1 MKIAVELPDAFETVE
16 VDLPENL
23 YDWFTREAKSKNVSL
38 EQLLAGKASGL
49 TVNQL
54 RVARE
59 HGTGEAYVFRW
70 ILNQT
75 HQIGSVNSHIVPAPF
90 VTTPAQGLRT
100 CDEAPPKARRGPHL
114 YWLPGNVD
122 HVPFGIAAYRTAHGA
137 WLDIT
142 LRSHVLRFLAW
153 GSDD

>member
-1 MKIAVELPDAFETVE
+1 MKIAVELLDAFETVE

-38 EQLLAGKASGL
+38 EWLLACKASGL
-49 TVNQL
+49 TADQL
-54 RVARE
+54 RAARE

-90 VTTPAQGLRT
+90 
-100 CDEAPPKARRGPHL
+100 EAPPKAFHPPPTKPRRGPHL